1 MYTQGINPQLDF
13 SELPDTVR
21 IVETANQ
28 LAVHPRHPYA
38 GSLVFTAFSGSH
50 QDAIR
55 KGLAAQNP
63 VGPWRVPYLPIDPKE
78 IGRTYEA
85 LIRVNSQS
93 GKGGVAAVLER
104 DYGVRLPYEREVE
117 FGRTIQAIGDETGR
131 EITSSEIWEAFCA
144 AYPECRGERSR
155 NE

>member
-1 MYTQGINPQLDF
+1 
-13 SELPDTVR
+13 
-21 IVETANQ
+21 
-28 LAVHPRHPYA
+28 
-38 GSLVFTAFSGSH
+38 
-50 QDAIR
+50 
-55 KGLAAQNP
+55 
-63 VGPWRVPYLPIDPKE
+63 VPYLPIDPKE
-78 IGRTYEA
+78 IGRTYDA

-144 AYPECRGERSR
+144 AYPECRGEVLR
-155 NE
+155 NTGATSILKNIL